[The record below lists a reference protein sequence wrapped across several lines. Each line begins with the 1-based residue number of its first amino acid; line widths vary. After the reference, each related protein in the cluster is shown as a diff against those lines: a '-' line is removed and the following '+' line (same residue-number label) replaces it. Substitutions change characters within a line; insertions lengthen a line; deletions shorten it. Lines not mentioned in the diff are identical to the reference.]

1 MNAYETVT
9 EAVNDLSK
17 KGYTASFNKQQ
28 ANDNFSTINSSPEH
42 FTIDDVFRFE
52 GDTDPADET
61 IVIAVSSA
69 KHAIKGIL
77 VNGYGIY
84 DDAATSEVIRKLVLS
99 EQNIAYRHQFE

>member
-17 KGYTASFNKQQ
+17 KGYTASFNNQE
-28 ANDNFSTINSSPEH
+28 ANNNFSTINSSPEH
-42 FTIDDVFRFE
+42 FTIDDIFRFE
-52 GDTDPADET
+52 GETDPADET
-61 IVIAVSSA
+61 IVIAVSSTQ
-69 KHAIKGIL
+69 HNIKGIL

-84 DDAATSEVIRKLVLS
+84 DDAATSEVIKKLILS